1 MPRIFYLRFIVRNLG
16 RHPLRTGLTV
26 AGIVVAVLAFGILR
40 TVVDTWYAGA
50 EATSAKRLITRNAVS
65 LTFPL
70 PISYLGRIRRARGV
84 ETVSYAN
91 WFAGVYINEKN
102 FFPQFA
108 VEAKGYLDLYPEFI
122 VPPERRKDFL
132 HDRKGALAGERV
144 AAQYG
149 WKIGDVIPLR
159 GTIYPGQW
167 SFVLRGIYRG
177 RDPKTDE
184 TNFFFHWDYLN
195 ETLKQTAQARADRTG
210 IFIVGIERA
219 GDAARVS
226 RDIDQVFENSLAETL
241 TETEQAFQLGF
252 VAMTEAILIVV
263 QSVSALVIGI
273 ILAVLCNTMAMSV
286 RERGREYAT
295 LRALGFGPVRIV
307 GLILGESLA
316 IALLG
321 GVLGV
326 LFCYPAAAVFAA
338 EVGTLFP
345 VFEVSDET
353 AGLAIGCAAA
363 VGVLAALLAAPQ
375 AVRVPIVVGLRGMG

>member
-91 WFAGVYINEKN
+91 WFAGVYLNEKN

-353 AGLAIGCAAA
+353 AGLAIGCAVA